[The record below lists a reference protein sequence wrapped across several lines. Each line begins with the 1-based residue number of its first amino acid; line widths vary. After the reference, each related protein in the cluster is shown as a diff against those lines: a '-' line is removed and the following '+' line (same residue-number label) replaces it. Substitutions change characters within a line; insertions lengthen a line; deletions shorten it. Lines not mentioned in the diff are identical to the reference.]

1 MTTQHILRAG
11 PSAVSA
17 IGTTWPA
24 MAYTI
29 LGGVPSSIYQ
39 SPIFGASLNA
49 ADPYYTPPPSITV
62 DSMVR
67 DWWDEFDQPGC
78 YIEINVPGIS
88 KVVRTNRKL
97 VASIWDTAEGS
108 KAIATLLSLGWV
120 SLDQTFCSPDLWP
133 ANNNQFN

>member
-1 MTTQHILRAG
+1 MTTKRILRAG
-11 PSAVSA
+11 PSAVKA
-17 IGTTWPA
+17 IGVTWPA
-24 MAYTI
+24 TAYTI

-39 SPIFGASLNA
+39 SSISGTSLNE
-49 ADPYYTPPPSITV
+49 ADPYYTPPPSITLN
-62 DSMVR
+62 SMVR

-97 VASIWDTAEGS
+97 VASIWDTNEGS

-120 SLDQTFCSPDLWP
+120 SLDQTFHSSDLPP